1 LQPSDFYFLIP
12 HIRMRFVFIAL
23 IVLFMEDLKSQHRFD
38 LNSLRQKKILLVDS
52 VILDENPI
60 IPGSIYISFNGQS
73 IDPSF
78 FNLNVRTNSL
88 TSTKVFRDSI
98 TISYRVLPLRLNS
111 LRKLTKSR
119 TGSLGLSSGY
129 RDDINYTGEV
139 APTSE
144 LEYSGSFVR
153 GITVGSRQ
161 DAAINSGFNLNIG
174 GKLANGMEISATMT
188 DANIPIQPEGN
199 SASIQ
204 EFDRIFIQLKKDSH
218 KIILGDFDMSDEPHY
233 RMMKFDRKLQGIRY
247 QSAVPIGENTSL
259 RFGVGAAL
267 TRGSFS
273 RNIFQAEENNQ
284 GPYKL
289 IGNNG
294 ETFIIIIAGT
304 EKVFINGQLMKR
316 GVENDYTI
324 NYNVGEVV
332 FTPNRLITKDL
343 RIVIEFQY
351 SDRSYFRYSL
361 EANAQLVNPRYEVY
375 SQIFTENDDKNNQ
388 VNLNLNKTQTV
399 RLSEIGNQLDSAT
412 ISAESE
418 IAWEASRIS
427 YLKKDT
433 VVQGI
438 TYAIYQWAETLAPKV
453 YQVIFTQVGLNRGN
467 YVLKSTAANGS
478 VYQWVAPKDGILQG
492 NYEPS
497 IKITTPKSHLQWTTG
512 GLYKWN
518 AKQTTKAEV
527 SYTSHDLNTFSELQN
542 GENKGVGILINHKAI
557 HNLDSQKFIS
567 MEIEQ
572 EYTSRHFSPLTRYRN
587 NEFQRDWNLDLPIR
601 NQSEQSLTTL
611 TLSFSSP
618 RFKSKL
624 GGNMFYLPNTF
635 NGIQSMVDIQWSP
648 GRWHLYT
655 MQNIMTSTRT
665 DTNGLFYRPKVGI
678 RYALIPQ
685 KSNLEIGFFH
695 EVNRTKRGDNALL
708 RNGFL
713 WQNYFL
719 NWTNKFSPLHTLNF
733 NYIYRTEQEN
743 DSQDFLSPNVRAHTF
758 ALDGQHEFS
767 NSQSFKYI
775 LKYRNFSSIGQ
786 SLENQ
791 HNYLGR
797 IDYNSHYANGFV
809 RFNTTY
815 EVKAGREQ
823 RIQLTYV
830 KAPNGFGNYAWRDL
844 NNNGVFELNE
854 AYVSPIITENNFMRF
869 FIALPD
875 FIPANEVNYSQQ
887 FSIQPKA
894 KWHNEKDWKK
904 WIAKLSYQMRLN
916 VNKKVRTET
925 ETSFIDYANPLAGFR
940 DSLLIFS
947 RSHMFQQLSFQKN
960 EGKIGFDVEWLFN
973 NSSNLLSNGIE
984 GFTQQNYSFRSRVEL
999 VYFLTYFGKLSN
1011 GIRRNTSEFFQE
1023 RNFQIVENGVE
1034 NTFSFYLHRNAKLN
1048 VNANYGFKSTGDQYS
1063 VTQQGDIE
1071 FKLARKNDGIIETRF
1086 TLLNQSYEAQTLNP
1100 QIELSMLNGIPRGL
1114 NYIWNLT
1121 IGQKLTKYLQLNLIY
1136 NGRKNE
1142 NSPQLIHSGNVEA
1155 RAIF

>member
-1 LQPSDFYFLIP
+1 VRLIGFVSFL
-12 HIRMRFVFIAL
+12 
-23 IVLFMEDLKSQHRFD
+23 VLFNQSSLAQSLADLST
-38 LNSLRQKKILLVDS
+38 LRQKMIWPSDTV
-52 VILDENPI
+52 VLDIQPI
-60 IPGSIYISFNGQS
+60 IPGSLSISLRGQPV
-73 IDPSF
+73 DASF
-78 FNLNVRTNSL
+78 FYLNTRTNSF
-88 TSTKVFRDSI
+88 TSTKSFKDSVLV
-98 TISYRVLPLRLNS
+98 TYRVLPLRLTS
-111 LRKLTKSR
+111 LRSSKKKNGAYS
-119 TGSLGLSSGY
+119 LSSSYNGGG
-129 RDDINYTGEV
+129 ITYTGET
-139 APTSE
+139 ASANE
-144 LEYSGSFVR
+144 IEYSGSFVR

-161 DAAINSGFNLNIG
+161 DAAINSGFNLNIN
-174 GKLANGMEISATMT
+174 GKLANGLEINATMT

-218 KIILGDFDMSDEPHY
+218 KIILGDFDMSEDPNY

-247 QSAVPIGENTSL
+247 QSAVPIGEKSTL
-259 RFGVGAAL
+259 RFGAGAAL
-267 TRGSFS
+267 TRGTFS

-289 IGNNG
+289 TGNNG

-304 EKVFINGQLMKR
+304 EKVFINGIPMKR
-316 GVENDYTI
+316 GIENDYTI
-324 NYNVGEVV
+324 NYNVGEIV

-361 EANAQLVNPRYEVY
+361 EANAHLSHPKYELF
-375 SQIFTENDDKNNQ
+375 SQVFTENDDKNNQ
-388 VNLNLNKTQTV
+388 INLELKPAQV
-399 RLSEIGNQLDSAT
+399 QRLSQIGNQLDSAI
-412 ISAESE
+412 ISAETMVES
-418 IAWEASRIS
+418 WDASRIL
-427 YLKKDT
+427 YLKKDST
-433 VVQGI
+433 VLGI
-438 TYAIYQWAETLAPKV
+438 TYPIFQWAEFQSSNV

-467 YVLKSTAANGS
+467 YILKSTAANGS
-478 VYQWVAPKDGILQG
+478 VYQWVVPKDGVLQG

-497 IKITTPKSHLQWTTG
+497 IKITTPKTHLQWTTG

-518 AKQTTKAEV
+518 DKQTTKAEI

-542 GENKGVGILINHKAI
+542 GENKGIGILINHKAS
-557 HNLDSQKFIS
+557 HKLDSFKS
-567 MEIEQ
+567 LSLEVEQ
-572 EYTSRHFSPLTRYRN
+572 EYTSRNFSPLTRYRN

-601 NQSEQSLTTL
+601 NQSEQSLTSL
-611 TLSFSSP
+611 TIGYSS
-618 RFKSKL
+618 RDVKSKI
-624 GGNMFYLPNTF
+624 GGNFFYLPNTF
-635 NGIQSMVDIQWSP
+635 NGLQSIVDIEWNP
-648 GRWHLYT
+648 GRWTFYT
-655 MQNIMTSTRT
+655 LHNLMTSTRT
-665 DTNGLFYRPKVGI
+665 DTNSMFYRPKGGI
-678 RYALIPQ
+678 RYALMPK
-685 KSNLEIGFFH
+685 KSSLELGFFH
-695 EVNRTKRGDNALL
+695 EVNRTKRSENTWL

-713 WQNYFL
+713 WHNYFL
-719 NWTNKFSPLHTLNF
+719 NWNNKFSTLHILNF
-733 NYIYRTEQEN
+733 NYIYRTEQIN
-743 DSQDFLSPNVRAHTF
+743 DSLDFLPPNVRAHTF

-809 RFNTTY
+809 RFNTSY

-823 RIQLTYV
+823 RIQQTYV

-854 AYVSPIITENNFMRF
+854 AYVSPIITENNYMRF

-887 FSIQPKA
+887 LSIQPKA
-894 KWHNEKDWKK
+894 KWHNEKDLKK
-904 WIAKLSYQMRLN
+904 WLAKLSYQLRLD
-916 VNKKVRTET
+916 VNKKVRTES
-925 ETSFIDYANPLAGFR
+925 ETSFLDYANPLAGFR

-947 RSHMFQQLSFQKN
+947 RSYMFQQISFQKN
-960 EGKIGFDVEWLFN
+960 EGKIGFDLEWLFN

-984 GFTQQNYSFRSRVEL
+984 GFTQQNYAFRSRVEL
-999 VYFLTYFGKLSN
+999 VYFLTYFGKISN

-1048 VNANYGFKSTGDQYS
+1048 LNANYGFKSTGDQYS

-1086 TLLNQSYEAQTLNP
+1086 TLLNQNYEALTLNP

-1142 NSPQLIHSGNVEA
+1142 NSPLLIHSGNVEA